1 MPQDRTIV
9 FQMKDYLDLLL
20 TKHKAGEI
28 GVDEYELTRGC
39 LEVFKTWIG
48 SDTLIDKLDA
58 DKWEDS
64 YKEVLNS
71 KISSAY
77 KHKRF
82 RCAKNLVAWLVDR
95 GRLSGPPNLHGR
107 AYRFGATHKKEVK
120 PLSVKEVLAI
130 VNKAKGILRLHL
142 MLMTNTGM
150 LRRTLAI

>member
-1 MPQDRTIV
+1 
-9 FQMKDYLDLLL
+9 MKDYLDLLL

-58 DKWEDS
+58 DKWEDW

-82 RCAKNLVAWLVDR
+82 RCARISW
-95 GRLSGPPNLHGR
+95 HG
-107 AYRFGATHKKEVK
+107 
-120 PLSVKEVLAI
+120 
-130 VNKAKGILRLHL
+130 
-142 MLMTNTGM
+142 
-150 LRRTLAI
+150 